1 MKVLETVMMISGF
14 RFSRLQD
21 KQDSFVGKSKAKKSH
36 TVKRE
41 RSLFCNS
48 YAESEVLNLRVLKNI
63 KTVSDTFKQGPNPA
77 HTEGSQSHARFSA
90 VILDSNTLII

>member
-1 MKVLETVMMISGF
+1 MRVLETVMMISGS

-90 VILDSNTLII
+90 GI

>member
-1 MKVLETVMMISGF
+1 MLNNGILGQARLCMKVLESVMMISGF

-48 YAESEVLNLRVLKNI
+48 YAESEVAKLTSPQKHQNCI
-63 KTVSDTFKQGPNPA
+63 
-77 HTEGSQSHARFSA
+77 
-90 VILDSNTLII
+90 

>member
-1 MKVLETVMMISGF
+1 MLNNGILGQARLCMKVLETEMMRSGF
-14 RFSRLQD
+14 KFSRLQD

-48 YAESEVLNLRVLKNI
+48 YADSEVAKLASPQKHQNFI
-63 KTVSDTFKQGPNPA
+63 
-77 HTEGSQSHARFSA
+77 
-90 VILDSNTLII
+90 